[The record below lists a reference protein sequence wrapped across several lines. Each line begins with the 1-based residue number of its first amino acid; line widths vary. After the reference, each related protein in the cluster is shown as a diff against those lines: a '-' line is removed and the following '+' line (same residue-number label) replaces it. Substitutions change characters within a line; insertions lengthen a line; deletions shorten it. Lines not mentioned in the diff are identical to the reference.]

1 MRKIIVLA
9 MVIVAGSMSATI
21 SAKKKQKK
29 AVVEKPALVL
39 STSADTLSYTAGVSI
54 TDGLLPFLTQQ
65 MGVDTAYMADFVKG
79 FNEVINANGD
89 PKQKAYVAG
98 MQIANQVKE
107 QMLARMKNDF
117 SDTPDSISDDLFFRG
132 FCDALSGDTTFTAE
146 KARTVFMQKKE
157 YNQKAPGMN
166 FLAENA
172 KKEGVVVLPSG
183 LQYKVLQKGEG
194 KTPQRTDKVKVHY
207 EGRLINGKVFD
218 ASKRHGDKPAEF
230 GVTDVIK
237 GWTEAL
243 LLMPVGS
250 KWQLYIPYDLA
261 YGERGTGRD
270 IKPYSTLVFDVE
282 LVDICEPEAAKAEVK
297 EEPAAQK
304 PVAKK
309 SVKAKRK

>member
-1 MRKIIVLA
+1 

-29 AVVEKPALVL
+29 VVEEKSAVVLA
-39 STSADTLSYTAGVSI
+39 TSADTLSYTAGASL
-54 TDGLLPFLTQQ
+54 TTGLLPYLTQQ
-65 MGVDTAYMADFVKG
+65 LGVDTTYMADFVRG
-79 FNEVINANGD
+79 FNEVIASNGD
-89 PKQKAYVAG
+89 PKQKAYWAG
-98 MQIANQVKE
+98 LQIANQVRE
-107 QMLARMKNDF
+107 QMLARVKSEF
-117 SDTPDSISDDLFFRG
+117 TDTPDSISDGLFFRG
-132 FCDALSGDTTFTAE
+132 FCDALSGDTTFTAD
-146 KARTVFMQKKE
+146 KANTVFMKKKAE
-157 YNQKAPGMN
+157 NQKAPGMK

-172 KKEGVVVLPSG
+172 KKDGVLVLPSG

-218 ASKRHGDKPAEF
+218 ASRRHGDKPAEF

-261 YGERGTGRD
+261 YGERGAGRD

-282 LVDICEPEAAKAEVK
+282 LVDICEPETEKAEVK